1 MLLAKN
7 GARKRTVSPT
17 TLGLDGNESAVQHLL
32 VFGIASGTE
41 SQSRQSY
48 EKFAMGGMSR

>member
-7 GARKRTVSPT
+7 GARKNNVRPT
-17 TLGLDGNESAVQHLL
+17 TLGLDGNESVVRHLL

-48 EKFAMGGMSR
+48 ERFAMGGMSR